1 MLISPRFTSPVDE
14 DLSEEIKKLN
24 ARIGELEGAITKLV
38 EPFQRAQDTARNYYR
53 LVQILAEQ
61 GGLTPDAI
69 LPEVKDPISKEIVR
83 ILLDGRGQNVSQIT
97 ERIRSVRG
105 TASRRIVRE
114 KLKAL
119 VDNDIVVVSS
129 SGTVKTYSL
138 SQEVLDKWSHLL
150 GIRI

>member
-1 MLISPRFTSPVDE
+1 MAEEELA
-14 DLSEEIKKLN
+14 EEIKRLN
-24 ARIGELEGAITKLV
+24 ARIGELESAISKLV
-38 EPFQRAQDTARNYYR
+38 EPFQRAQDTAKNYYR

-83 ILLDGRGQNVSQIT
+83 ILLDGRGQNISQIT
-97 ERIRSVRG
+97 ERVRSKRG

-114 KLKAL
+114 KLADL
-119 VDNDIVVVSS
+119 VGQDIVVAS
-129 SGTVKTYSL
+129 SGTIKEYSL

>member
-1 MLISPRFTSPVDE
+1 MIPRSTTTVDE

-24 ARIGELEGAITKLV
+24 TRIGELEGAIKKLV

-69 LPEVKDPISKEIVR
+69 LPDVKDPISKEIVR
-83 ILLDGRGQNVSQIT
+83 ILLDGRGQNVSRIT

-105 TASRRIVRE
+105 TASRRIVRD
-114 KLKAL
+114 KLKGL
-119 VDNDIVVVSS
+119 VDKDIVVVSP
-129 SGTVKTYSL
+129 SGSIKTYSL